1 MIHISSNQYNAVSS
15 LAFHISNE
23 KRAMEHSNL
32 TRPESAV
39 LRDTVLCCFDEC
51 DALQVPFFVQNAVIA
66 WAQEWRNT
74 LRENC
79 RDALARRGIYIK
91 Q

>member
-1 MIHISSNQYNAVSS
+1 MIYITSNQYNAVSS

-23 KRAMEHSNL
+23 KRSLEHSIL
-32 TRPESAV
+32 THPEAAV
-39 LRDTVLCCFDEC
+39 LRNTVLSCFDEC
-51 DALQVPFFVQNAVIA
+51 DALQVPFSVQNAAIA

-74 LRENC
+74 LKENC
-79 RDALARRGIYIK
+79 KDALARRGIYVK